1 MWHIIPG
8 EAGCAYAAA
17 QGCAAVVVD
26 ALRASATAAALFDRG
41 ARELIAVRD
50 VETARQ
56 AQAALPG
63 ALLLGERGGLPPEG
77 FDGGNSPR
85 LIPPVEGRVV
95 VFTTTTGAGR
105 LVAVSGAPAAAM
117 GSTVNARAAARWGVA
132 QDREVVVIPAGL
144 AGDPEFRADED
155 WIAAV
160 VIAMGAG
167 EPVGEGAPEFKA
179 WKALIEEHGTLRLFQ
194 QTRNAA
200 GLKALG
206 LGEDVAWCA
215 QRDVT
220 DVVPVASGSS
230 PWGVRVTGVRC

>member
-8 EAGCAYAAA
+8 EAGCEYAAA
-17 QGCAAVVVD
+17 HGCAAIVVD
-26 ALRASATAAALFDRG
+26 ALRASATAAVLLDRG
-41 ARELIAVRD
+41 ARELMVVRD
-50 VETARQ
+50 VDTARQ
-56 AQAALPG
+56 ARAALPG

-85 LIPPVEGRVV
+85 LIPDVKDRVV

-105 LVAVSGAPAAAM
+105 LVAASGAPVAAM
-117 GSTVNARAAARWGVA
+117 GTTVNASAAARWALG
-132 QDREVVVIPAGL
+132 QECGVVVIPAGL
-144 AGDPEFRADED
+144 ANDPDFRADED

-160 VIAMGAG
+160 VIAMAAG
-167 EPVGEGAPEFKA
+167 EPVGEGAAEFVA
-179 WKALIEEHGTLRLFQ
+179 WKASIEEHGTLRLFQ

-200 GLKALG
+200 GLQALG
-206 LGEDVAWCA
+206 LGDDVGWCA

-220 DVVPVASGSS
+220 DVVPVASGDS

>member
-1 MWHIIPG
+1 MMWRIIPG
-8 EAGCAYAAA
+8 AAGCAYAAA
-17 QGCAAVVVD
+17 HGCAAIVVD
-26 ALRASATAAALFDRG
+26 ALRASATAAVLLDRG
-41 ARELIAVRD
+41 ARELIAVRG

-56 AQAALPG
+56 AQAAAPG

-85 LIPPVEGRVV
+85 LIPDVKGRLV

-105 LVAVSGAPAAAM
+105 LVAASGAPAAAM
-117 GSTVNARAAARWGVA
+117 GSTVNAHAAARWA
-132 QDREVVVIPAGL
+132 QEQGRDVVVIPAGL
-144 AGDPEFRADED
+144 ADAPDFRADED

-160 VIAMGAG
+160 AIAMAAG
-167 EPVGEGAPEFKA
+167 EPVGEGAAEFKA

-206 LGEDVAWCA
+206 LGDDVAWCA
-215 QRDVT
+215 
-220 DVVPVASGSS
+220 
-230 PWGVRVTGVRC
+230 